1 MHCGGSTTGGR
12 PAAQAPAKLTL
23 AEAEH
28 LAAQHNP
35 DISVA
40 RLLALAQAQTVRE
53 ARSNYMPMLEGNL
66 TAVDAHTNSRI
77 TAGVLNN
84 PSVYNRAG
92 GGLTVSELITDFG
105 RTHHLV
111 MSARS
116 SAEAQLESERATEED
131 IKLTVDQAFYRTLSA
146 QAVLK
151 VAQQTVNERKATAEQ
166 VGALTKAKLRS
177 DVDLSFAQVQLS
189 RAQLMLLDAK
199 NQMQT
204 AMAELNDV
212 LGTAQD
218 QQYTL
223 VDETRKNPPLPPAS
237 AGPLVQEA
245 FNQRPDLAALNDDFT
260 SATQYSKAERDLW
273 MPTISALAAVGGTP
287 VRADQIQSPWYGAAG
302 ANINIP
308 IFNGFLYNAREHEAR
323 LRASAAE
330 QQVRS
335 MRNNIARDV
344 RTAVLNA
351 QDAFDRIGVT
361 EEMLKQSNMA
371 LDLSQRRYHIGLSGI
386 VELTQAQLSQTQAEI
401 ANADARY
408 NYATALDVLRVPV
421 GAIEAGHDSRG
432 APDSPARL
440 YSCRKTPRRRPAL
453 PAYRNCLPFQ
463 AQEPRELRGRK
474 SARCNA
480 RKAAVPEQSASGLV
494 PVSDPEN

>member
-1 MHCGGSTTGGR
+1 MKRAIERFAAGIGIAAACIAAAAQQAAG
-12 PAAQAPAKLTL
+12 PAAKTPAKLTL

-28 LAAQHNP
+28 LAIQNNP
-35 DISVA
+35 NISVA
-40 RLLALAQAQTVRE
+40 RLLALAQKQTVRA
-53 ARSNYMPMLEGNL
+53 ARSNYMPMLEGSM

-77 TAGVLNN
+77 TAGVINN
-84 PSVYNRAG
+84 PSIYNRAA

-131 IKLTVDQAFYRTLSA
+131 ITLTVDQAFYQALSA

-151 VAQQTVNERKATAEQ
+151 VAEQTVNERKATAEQ

-189 RAQLMLLDAK
+189 QAQLMLLDAK

-212 LGTAQD
+212 LGTSQD
-218 QQYTL
+218 RNYTL
-223 VDETRKNPPLPPAS
+223 VDETKKNPPPPPAS
-237 AGPLVQEA
+237 ATPLVQEA
-245 FNQRPDLAALNDDFT
+245 YNQRPDLAALNDNFT
-260 SATQYSKAERDLW
+260 AATEYSKAERDLW
-273 MPTISALAAVGGTP
+273 MPTVSALAAVGGTP

-308 IFNGFLYNAREHEAR
+308 IFNGFLYNAREREAK

-330 QQVRS
+330 QQVRN
-335 MRNNIARDV
+335 MRDNIARDV

-351 QDAFDRIGVT
+351 QEAFDRIGVT

-371 LDLSQRRYHIGLSGI
+371 LDLSQRRYNIGLSGI

-401 ANADARY
+401 AEANARY
-408 NYATALDVLRVPV
+408 DYATTLAVLRYQL
-421 GAIEAGHDSRG
+421 G
-432 APDSPARL
+432 
-440 YSCRKTPRRRPAL
+440 
-453 PAYRNCLPFQ
+453 Q
-463 AQEPRELRGRK
+463 
-474 SARCNA
+474 
-480 RKAAVPEQSASGLV
+480 
-494 PVSDPEN
+494 